1 MAVSHIP
8 DGYHSVT
15 PYLIVDDGSR
25 ALEFYK
31 KAFGAVELF
40 RLEMPDGRLGHAE
53 FTVGDSHVMLADEFP
68 EMEALAPKTVGGT
81 AVSLMIYTEDADAM
95 FARAL
100 EAGAVALRP
109 VADQFYGDRSGMLK
123 DPFGHKW
130 SIATHMEDVS
140 AAELERRSQAMF
152 RSGEA

>member
-1 MAVSHIP
+1 MAVSYIP

-15 PYLIVDDGSR
+15 PYLIVDDGPR

-31 KAFGAVELF
+31 RAFGAVELF
-40 RLEMPDGRLGHAE
+40 RLDMPDGRLGHAE
-53 FTVGDSHVMLADEFP
+53 FTVGDSHIMLAEEFP
-68 EMEALAPKTVGGT
+68 EMEALAPKSIGGT
-81 AVSLMIYTEDADAM
+81 AVSLMVYTEDADAM

-109 VADQFYGDRSGMLK
+109 VADQFYGDRAGMLR

-130 SIATHMEDVS
+130 SIATHIEDVS
-140 AAELERRSQAMF
+140 AAELERRTQAMF
-152 RSGEA
+152 RQGGP

>member
-1 MAVSHIP
+1 MAVSYIP
-8 DGYHSVT
+8 EGYHAVT
-15 PYLIVDDGSR
+15 PYLIVDDGPR

-31 KAFGAVELF
+31 QAFGAVELF
-40 RLEMPDGRLGHAE
+40 RLDMPDGRLGHAE
-53 FTVGDSHVMLADEFP
+53 FTVGDSHVMLAEEFP
-68 EMEALAPKTVGGT
+68 EMEALAPKSIGGT

-109 VADQFYGDRSGMLK
+109 VADQFYGDRSGMLR

-130 SIATHMEDVS
+130 SIATHIEDVS
-140 AAELERRSQAMF
+140 AAELERRTQAMF
-152 RSGEA
+152 RPGGP